1 MPMRRS
7 SGAREELIGSSLLDL
22 MNEEQQRQF
31 KAQLAAL
38 TPEAP
43 TISYE
48 MDTILADGSRGW
60 EQWTDRALFDADG
73 RLVEYQS
80 VGRDITEAR
89 RTREELRQ
97 SEARFRAIVEDQTE
111 VIGRFDK
118 DLRLVFSEPCQR
130 PPLRQGNGGARRH
143 ELRSHPGA
151 AALGA
156 ARRLDGADA

>member
-1 MPMRRS
+1 MPSEARFRPIIEDQTEFISRFTPDFEITFVNNAYAAQQRRS
-7 SGAREELIGSSLLDL
+7 REELIGSSLLDL

-60 EQWTDRALFDADG
+60 EQWTDRALFDAEG

-89 RTREELRQ
+89 RTRR
-97 SEARFRAIVEDQTE
+97 SCGRASSASGPLSRT
-111 VIGRFDK
+111 
-118 DLRLVFSEPCQR
+118 R
-130 PPLRQGNGGARRH
+130 P
-143 ELRSHPGA
+143 S
-151 AALGA
+151 
-156 ARRLDGADA
+156 